1 MPDDDAPTVT
11 RQARLVAR
19 RKRYR
24 WAGIFL
30 AAAVVGAAGTVAAFA
45 VTNETSTAGPD
56 TPPPTATTVRPQEL
70 DPANVPQ
77 LTLSSADEF
86 EFRPL
91 SHEQPLE
98 LWVGGDSLA
107 GALGPAL
114 GELTAAT
121 GIVDTQ
127 VDYKVSSGLATQV
140 RNWPRHAEDAM
151 ADEDPEA
158 VIFMIGANDATIVS
172 SHDNDGD
179 GVPDWEPDYRM
190 KVARMMDLFLDDNP
204 QRTLFWIGAPPMRT
218 DSRNRG
224 VIELN
229 RVMKEE
235 AEKRAPN
242 VVYVDAYDLF
252 ADDNGEYTDTVELE
266 DGGTIRVRIGDG
278 VHLTP
283 VGAEYLARSVF
294 ALLDGRFN
302 INAQADPDNRIDYS
316 VRSGGSNGDGGSG
329 SGTGNNR
336 PRSTTTVA
344 PDEDDG
350 SGDGEQPTASTAPSD
365 TTPPSAPP
373 ASAAPAATTTPPTS
387 AQRSP
392 ATTAPVTTA
401 PVTTPPG
408 EPTLDN

>member
-1 MPDDDAPTVT
+1 
-11 RQARLVAR
+11 
-19 RKRYR
+19 
-24 WAGIFL
+24 
-30 AAAVVGAAGTVAAFA
+30 
-45 VTNETSTAGPD
+45 
-56 TPPPTATTVRPQEL
+56 
-70 DPANVPQ
+70 
-77 LTLSSADEF
+77 
-86 EFRPL
+86 
-91 SHEQPLE
+91 SHEEPLE

-172 SHDNDGD
+172 SQDTDGD

-204 QRTLFWIGAPPMRT
+204 QRTLFWIGAPPIRT

-252 ADDNGEYTDTVELE
+252 ADANGEYTDTVELE
-266 DGGTIRVRIGDG
+266 DGSTIRVRIGDG
-278 VHLTP
+278 VHFTP

-316 VRSGGSNGDGGSG
+316 VRSGGPNGDGGSG

-344 PDEDDG
+344 PADDG
-350 SGDGEQPTASTAPSD
+350 SGGGGGEQPTASTAPSA

-373 ASAAPAATTTPPTS
+373 TSAAPAATTTPPTS
-387 AQRSP
+387 AGQSP
-392 ATTAPVTTA
+392 ATTV
-401 PVTTPPG
+401 PVTTPPQA
-408 EPTLDN
+408 PTLDN